1 MKNEWMNGSI
11 NKLINENEWINKKI
25 NNVLMKMNQQINK

>member
-1 MKNEWMNGSI
+1 MNGSI